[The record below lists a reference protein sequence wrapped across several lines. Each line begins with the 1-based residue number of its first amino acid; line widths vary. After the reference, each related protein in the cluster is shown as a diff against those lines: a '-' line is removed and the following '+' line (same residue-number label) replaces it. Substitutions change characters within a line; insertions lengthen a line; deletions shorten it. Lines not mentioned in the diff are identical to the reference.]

1 MTKSCPCKV
10 LPQRDGLTAR
20 VYGIPSLYCRLGL
33 LPIRLSSLSVQASEQ
48 SRARCNVELFAELL
62 SAITAVVLSVSCGL
76 LLEELVFGGLARLFL
91 VARSIASEK
100 PSPKQKDK
108 GERICLP

>member
-1 MTKSCPCKV
+1 MET
-10 LPQRDGLTAR
+10 
-20 VYGIPSLYCRLGL
+20 
-33 LPIRLSSLSVQASEQ
+33 
-48 SRARCNVELFAELL
+48 FAEIL

-91 VARSIASEK
+91 LARSSASRK

-108 GERICLP
+108 GERICLH